1 MRSTAYP
8 KLPLMPRKGL
18 FCLVTF
24 FIILSLSLQVY
35 AQVPGTLRGKI
46 IDADRQAAVG
56 VLLGLAGTTHGATTD
71 NEGAF
76 VLKAPAG
83 SYTLTVQA
91 LGSEKRELAVTIE
104 PHHTTTIETIVLKQS
119 SAELDAVAVTGQ
131 RINKYARKQ
140 SGEFVSRLP
149 ISNLENAQTY
159 SVVTKE
165 LLQDQVVTNTTDAL
179 FNAPGV
185 SGVSRA
191 GGSGGTGLTVRLRG
205 FTSTTSLRNGLQ
217 TAQLTLS
224 DPQLTERIEVVKG
237 PNGTLYGTTGGPGGL
252 INRVAKRPYR
262 AFGGE
267 VSYTGG
273 SWDQQRA
280 TLDINTPLLRDSSLL
295 VRLNA
300 VVAGERSFQDA
311 GQSRSYLLAPSVTYI
326 VNDRLSVD
334 LDVELYN
341 TRFNNTT
348 YSLNAALYAPESR
361 NATTGVVT
369 PAGFLY
375 NKKFSALSQYL
386 NYDRSYTNNDFQTT
400 QNVYNV
406 FGRVNYKLAPGWQSQ
421 TLYSLGNADYLSRT
435 LTLGL
440 LPSTVRS
447 TTDNAP
453 FDPAAT
459 RIQRTGGYIPSNF
472 SNVQVQQN
480 FIGDFKIGTRRN
492 RMVLGLDHSRWFT
505 LDNRVSGTTYI
516 DNPTATTPAQATTTF
531 QLNQDDAAYN
541 TTTFSLQGFDNAIAT
556 KPRSRINRRFYN
568 SAAYISDVFNVTEQL
583 LLSAG
588 VRFDYFKVGEAGTFA
603 VYDQTAWSPKFGVV
617 YQVLRDRLSVYGNYQ
632 NGFTNNQPQSLATT
646 VNGVATTIN
655 TTYQPT
661 QTIQWEGGLKLD
673 MFQGRATANVSYYA
687 IRQNNILRADPLSTT
702 ATPLPDLQDD
712 ARTSKGVDLELVV
725 NPVPGLNL
733 FGGYSYNQSRYLL
746 TNEGKTPEQA
756 PQHVANF
763 WVSYRLSGSSPLNG
777 LGVGVGGNYSSDI
790 YANALNTL
798 LIDGYK
804 IFNASI
810 FYEVG
815 RLRFTVKGNNLANER
830 YWIGTTALVPQTPR
844 QFLGSI
850 AVRF

>member
-1 MRSTAYP
+1 MQQAH
-8 KLPLMPRKGL
+8 
-18 FCLVTF
+18 
-24 FIILSLSLQVY
+24 
-35 AQVPGTLRGKI
+35 AQDVGTLRGKV

-56 VLLGLAGTTHGATTD
+56 VLLGLKGTTHGATTD

-91 LGSEKRELAVTIE
+91 LGAEKREQAVTIE
-104 PHHTTTIETIVLKQS
+104 PGRTTTIATIVLRQS
-119 SAELDAVAVTGQ
+119 SAELDAVTVTGQ
-131 RINKYARKQ
+131 KINKYARKQ

-165 LLQDQVVTNTTDAL
+165 LLQDQVVTNTSDAL
-179 FNAPGV
+179 YNAPGV
-185 SGVSRA
+185 SGVSRS
-191 GGSGGTGLTVRLRG
+191 GGSGGTGLQVRLRG
-205 FTSTTSLRNGLQ
+205 FTSSTSLRNGLQ

-252 INRVAKRPYR
+252 INRVTKRPYR

-295 VRLNA
+295 VRVNA

-311 GQSRSYLLAPSVTYI
+311 GQARSYLLAPSVTYL

-341 TRFNNTT
+341 TRFNNTS
-348 YSLNAALYAPESR
+348 YSLGNALFAAETR
-361 NATTGVVT
+361 NQAGVVT
-369 PAGFLY
+369 TPQGFLY
-375 NKKFSALSQYL
+375 NKKFSELSQYI
-386 NYDRSYTNNDFQTT
+386 NFDRSYTTNDFQTT

-406 FGRVNYKLAPGWQSQ
+406 FGRINYKLAPGWQSQ

-447 TTDNAP
+447 ATDNAQ

-480 FIGDFKIGTRRN
+480 FIGDFKIGTLRN
-492 RMVLGLDHSRWFT
+492 RMVVGLDHSRWFT
-505 LDNRVSGTTYI
+505 LDNRVSGTTYV
-516 DNPTATTPAQATTTF
+516 DDPTALTAAAATTTF
-531 QLNQDDAAYN
+531 ALNQPDADYDASVN
-541 TTTFSLQGFDNAIAT
+541 RTFNLQSFDNAIAG
-556 KPRSRINRRFYN
+556 KARSRFNRRFYN
-568 SAAYISDVFNVTEQL
+568 SAAYVSDVLNVTESL

-588 VRFDYFKVGEAGTFA
+588 VRFDYFKVGEASNFTKYNQ
-603 VYDQTAWSPKFGVV
+603 VAWSPKFGVV

-632 NGFTNNQPQSLATT
+632 NGFTNNQPQTVVSSAGVTT
-646 VNGVATTIN
+646 TTD
-655 TTYQPT
+655 YKPT

-687 IRQNNILRADPLSTT
+687 IRQNDILRADPASTT
-702 ATPLPDLQDD
+702 ANPLPNIQDD
-712 ARTSKGVDLELVV
+712 SRNSKGVDLELVV

-733 FGGYSYNQSRYLL
+733 FGGYSYNQSRYLE

-763 WVSYRLSGSSPLNG
+763 WLSYRLSGGSPLNG
-777 LGVGVGGNYSSDI
+777 LGLGVGGNYSSDI
-790 YANALNTL
+790 YANAANTL
-798 LIDGYK
+798 IIDGYK

-815 RLRFTVKGNNLANER
+815 RLRFTVKGNNLADER
-830 YWIGTTALVPQTPR
+830 YWIGTTSLVPQTPR
-844 QFLGSI
+844 QFLGSV

>member
-1 MRSTAYP
+1 MSSCLYQKVPSSAQ
-8 KLPLMPRKGL
+8 KGAFWL
-18 FCLVTF
+18 FIF
-24 FIILSLSLQVY
+24 FIFSSLSQQAA
-35 AQVPGTLRGKI
+35 AQAPGTLRGKI
-46 IDADRQAAVG
+46 IDADHQAAVG
-56 VLLGLAGTTHGATTD
+56 VLVGLKGTAVGTNTD
-71 NEGAF
+71 SEGAF
-76 VLKAPAG
+76 QLKAPAG
-83 SYTLTVQA
+83 TYTLTVQA
-91 LGSEKRELAVTIE
+91 LGMAQHEQAVSIE
-104 PHHTTTIETIVLKQS
+104 PHRTATVATVVLKQS
-119 SAELDAVAVTGQ
+119 SAELDAVTVTGQ
-131 RINKYARKQ
+131 KVNKYARKQ

-165 LLQDQVVTNTTDAL
+165 LLQDQVITNTTDAL
-179 FNAPGV
+179 NSAPGV
-185 SGVSRA
+185 SGVTRS
-191 GGSGGTGLTVRLRG
+191 GGSGGTGLSVRLRG
-205 FTSTTSLRNGLQ
+205 FTSSTSLRNGLQ
-217 TAQLTLS
+217 TASLTLS
-224 DPQLTERIEVVKG
+224 DPQLTERLEVVKG
-237 PNGTLYGTTGGPGGL
+237 PNGTLYGTSGGPGGL
-252 INRVAKRPYR
+252 INRVTKRPYR
-262 AFGGE
+262 ALGGE

-341 TRFNNTT
+341 TRFNNTS
-348 YSLNAALYAPESR
+348 YSINAALYAPESR

-369 PAGFLY
+369 PVGFLY
-375 NKKFSALSQYL
+375 GKKFSELSRYI

-406 FGRVNYKLAPGWQSQ
+406 FGRVNYRLAEGWQSQ

-435 LTLGL
+435 LTLNL

-447 TTDNAP
+447 ATDNAQ

-459 RIQRTGGYIPSNF
+459 RIQRTGGYVPSNF

-480 FIGDFKIGTRRN
+480 FIGDFNIGTRRN
-492 RMVLGLDHSRWFT
+492 RVVLGLDHSRWFT

-516 DNPTATTPAQATTTF
+516 DNPTATSAAQATTMF
-531 QLNQDDAAYN
+531 QLNQKDAAYN
-541 TTTFSLQGFDNAIAT
+541 TTTFSSQGFDNAIAT

-568 SAAYISDVFNVTEQL
+568 SAAYVSDVFNVTEQL
-583 LLSAG
+583 LVSAG
-588 VRFDYFKVGEAGTFA
+588 VRFDYFTVGKEGTFA
-603 VYDQTAWSPKFGVV
+603 TYDQTAWSPKLGLV

-632 NGFTNNQPQSLATT
+632 NGFTNNQPQSVTNAAGITT
-646 VNGVATTIN
+646 N
-655 TTYQPT
+655 TAYQPT

-673 MFQGRATANVSYYA
+673 MFNGRATANLSYYA

-725 NPVPGLNL
+725 NPVPGLNF

-756 PQHVANF
+756 PQNVANL
-763 WVSYRLSGSSPLNG
+763 WVSYRLTGTSPLNG
-777 LGVGVGGNYSSDI
+777 LGLGLGGNYSSDI
-790 YANALNTL
+790 YANAINTL
-798 LIDGYK
+798 IIDGYK
-804 IFNASI
+804 TFNASL

-815 RLRFTVKGNNLANER
+815 RLRFTVKGNNLSNER
-830 YWIGTTALVPQTPR
+830 YWIGTTSLTPQTPR